1 MMRIDPRRARSAGLV
16 AAVVAASLIGASA
29 APAQQTAR
37 VDRIEDT
44 ETVYAV
50 MDATGGLKSTIVVD
64 WLHVEGNGTISLVD
78 PAPDAGAI
86 ESLTDGFEPTRSGA
100 DVTADVT
107 VDGRGDFFYRA
118 ETKKELPIDV
128 KVTYLLDGKAIEPAD
143 LAGKSG
149 HLRIDVS
156 IHNRL
161 ERKKTVT
168 YTGADGT
175 EQSSEVTYT
184 VPILCAPQI
193 VLDGQRMFDVVP
205 PEGAQVMV
213 TGAKRTYVVPMLPSP
228 DASATIEMEA
238 ENVTID
244 PIVITALPMLPS
256 SPDLSA
262 ADQLAELS
270 AGLGQVKQLSDG
282 HIMVLD
288 GISAGLGEYD
298 LSAATDAAQGLQ
310 ELQSGLDEMASGV
323 SGLASLSQG
332 QLDYLSGVIAGIDTS
347 QFDSLSELQAGLS
360 QILGG
365 ITQARTGAEGI
376 VDLLDAQIVLLDQI
390 RSSNTVLL
398 DLANE
403 CAAEYPDD
411 PDLEQLASGIA
422 AQQAQLDVLCDGGTL
437 GSETIPGLVTTR
449 DNLEALAQGLA
460 QTEAGLATI
469 VDQASMLS
477 AVPQAF
483 EDLKAALVVLRDG
496 GVVQGQQFP
505 GLTTTVIGLEG
516 IADGLGQAS
525 SGVSE
530 SSGMFDDFASLPQ
543 MMSDLVATLDAVAH
557 GGTVQGQ
564 KLPGINTTAEA
575 LAKMSGGL
583 GSSVDEMRKGQ
594 ALLDAMKEAA
604 DSYTSFLGL
613 PESATGHV
621 SFLLKLDGVS
631 QE

>member
-1 MMRIDPRRARSAGLV
+1 
-16 AAVVAASLIGASA
+16 
-29 APAQQTAR
+29 
-37 VDRIEDT
+37 
-44 ETVYAV
+44 
-50 MDATGGLKSTIVVD
+50 
-64 WLHVEGNGTISLVD
+64 
-78 PAPDAGAI
+78 
-86 ESLTDGFEPTRSGA
+86 
-100 DVTADVT
+100 
-107 VDGRGDFFYRA
+107 
-118 ETKKELPIDV
+118 
-128 KVTYLLDGKAIEPAD
+128 
-143 LAGKSG
+143 
-149 HLRIDVS
+149 
-156 IHNRL
+156 
-161 ERKKTVT
+161 
-168 YTGADGT
+168 
-175 EQSSEVTYT
+175 
-184 VPILCAPQI
+184 
-193 VLDGQRMFDVVP
+193 
-205 PEGAQVMV
+205 
-213 TGAKRTYVVPMLPSP
+213 
-228 DASATIEMEA
+228 
-238 ENVTID
+238 
-244 PIVITALPMLPS
+244 
-256 SPDLSA
+256 
-262 ADQLAELS
+262 
-270 AGLGQVKQLSDG
+270 
-282 HIMVLD
+282 
-288 GISAGLGEYD
+288 
-298 LSAATDAAQGLQ
+298 
-310 ELQSGLDEMASGV
+310 
-323 SGLASLSQG
+323 
-332 QLDYLSGVIAGIDTS
+332 VIAGIDTS

-360 QILGG
+360 QILSG

-390 RSSNTVLL
+390 RSSNTALL
-398 DLANE
+398 ALANDR
-403 CAAEYPDD
+403 AAAYPQDSV
-411 PDLEQLASGIA
+411 LQQLASGIA
-422 AQQAQLDVLCDGGTL
+422 EQQALLDVLRNGGTL

-505 GLTTTVIGLEG
+505 GLTTTVIGLQG

-564 KLPGINTTAEA
+564 KLPGINTAAEA

-594 ALLDAMKEAA
+594 ALLDTMKEAA